1 MRKILVFTNT
11 SLDGFFEAADHDLS
25 AFGHD
30 FEAFPSQPGEEVDTL
45 LFGRKTYEMMKFW
58 ATPQARE
65 MAPEVAEFMNA
76 THKYVASHSPF
87 DAGWQGVTVLSGDVI
102 GAVRALK
109 ASPGKNILI
118 LGSNTLAVSL
128 LQAGLIDEVQMVVNP
143 VALGA
148 GTALFAG
155 LASRTDFH
163 LLGTQVFKSGAVM
176 LRLEPLHQERS

>member
-1 MRKILVFTNT
+1 MRKVLVFLNT
-11 SLDGFFEAADHDLS
+11 SLDGFFEGEGHDLS

-30 FEAFPSQPGEEVDTL
+30 FEAFPSQPGEEVDAL

-65 MAPEVAEFMNA
+65 MAPAVAQFMNA
-76 THKYVASHSPF
+76 TQKYVASHAPF
-87 DAGWQGVTVLSGDVI
+87 DAGWQGVTVLSGDVS
-102 GAVRALK
+102 GAVQGLRA
-109 ASPGKNILI
+109 APGKNILI

-128 LQAGLIDEVQMVVNP
+128 LQAGLVDEVQVVVNP
-143 VALGA
+143 LALSA

-155 LASRTDFH
+155 LAGRTDFH

-176 LRLEPLHQERS
+176 LRLEPVR